1 MYAHDLK
8 QSSFKITDF
17 DQASCPTFFTMLGSN
32 KVSTKFQSKNNQILL
47 FRHFHMVNDSKRDFF
62 GGNKK
67 DKNEDAKKADEE
79 KLKKMQE

>member
-1 MYAHDLK
+1 
-8 QSSFKITDF
+8 
-17 DQASCPTFFTMLGSN
+17 
-32 KVSTKFQSKNNQILL
+32 
-47 FRHFHMVNDSKRDFF
+47 MVNDSKRDFF